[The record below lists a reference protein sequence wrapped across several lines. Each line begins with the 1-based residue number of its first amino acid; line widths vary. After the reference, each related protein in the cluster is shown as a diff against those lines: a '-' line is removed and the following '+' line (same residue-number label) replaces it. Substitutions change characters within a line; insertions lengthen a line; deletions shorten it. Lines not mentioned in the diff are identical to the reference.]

1 MKKVITRFAPS
12 PTGTLHI
19 GGVRTALFNYVYAKQ
34 KDGLF
39 LIRIE
44 DTDRE
49 RSTKEYEKDILDNL
63 SSIGLSPD
71 QKPINQSERNE
82 IYTKAAEK
90 IFESGNAYWCDCTP
104 EELDKMRNEQ
114 TAAGIKPMYDGR
126 SRNLGLERSEK
137 TVLRLA
143 TPEDGDIIVNDIIR
157 GEIKFNNNELDD
169 LILLRSDGTPTYHLC
184 NVVDDYEQKVTT
196 VIRGEDHISNTP
208 RQIHIQNALGYP
220 ELEYAHLPLVLG
232 TDKKRLSKR
241 NAATSLEEYREKGY
255 LDSAILNTL
264 ARLGWS
270 KGDKEIFYLN
280 DLIKD
285 FDIKEV
291 QKAGAIFDISKLDW
305 LNSQH
310 LANLSLEDFKN
321 QLEPFLD
328 KLNININDHHD
339 VDLLIQS
346 MRTSDNTYSGIA
358 ESLIPYYR
366 EIESYD
372 EKVIT
377 KFIKDKSILKS
388 LNDIF
393 VNVNNWDENS
403 IDIVLKEFQ
412 TQNELSVPAV
422 NQPIRIA
429 LTGSTK
435 SPSLG
440 LTLVIFGKEKSI
452 ERINN
457 LLNYL

>member
-34 KDGLF
+34 NDGLF
-39 LIRIE
+39 LVRIE

-49 RSTKEYEKDILDNL
+49 RSTKEYEKNILDNL
-63 SSIGLSPD
+63 ISIGLNPD
-71 QKPINQSERNE
+71 QTPINQSERNE
-82 IYTKAAEK
+82 IYIKAAEK
-90 IFESGNAYWCDCTP
+90 IIESGNAYWCDCSS
-104 EELDKMRNEQ
+104 EELDKMRQEQ
-114 TAAGIKPMYDGR
+114 TAAGMKPMYDGR
-126 SRNLGLERSEK
+126 SRNLGLERSEN
-137 TVLRLA
+137 TALRLA
-143 TPEDGDIIVNDIIR
+143 TPESGEIVVNDIIR
-157 GEIKFNNNELDD
+157 GEIKFNNTELDD

-184 NVVDDYEQKVTT
+184 NVVDDYEQGVTT

-270 KGDKEIFYLN
+270 KGDNEVFYLD

-310 LANLSLEDFKN
+310 LTNLSLDEFKK
-321 QLEPFLD
+321 QLEPFLN
-328 KLNININDHHD
+328 KLDININDHENI
-339 VDLLIQS
+339 DLLMES
-346 MRTSDNTYSGIA
+346 MRTADNNYSGIA
-358 ESLIPYYR
+358 NSLIPYYR
-366 EIESYD
+366 DIDGYD
-372 EKVIT
+372 EKAIK
-377 KFIKDKSILKS
+377 KFIKDKSILSNIKDI
-388 LNDIF
+388 LNGINDWNEI
-393 VNVNNWDENS
+393 S
-403 IDIVLKEFQ
+403 IDEALKEYQ
-412 TQNELSVPAV
+412 SKNDLSVPAV

-440 LTLVIFGKEKSI
+440 LTLAIFGKNKSI
-452 ERINN
+452 ERIDK
-457 LLNYL
+457 LLNTI

>member
-34 KDGLF
+34 NDGLF
-39 LIRIE
+39 LVRIE

-49 RSTKEYEKDILDNL
+49 RSTKEYEKNILDNL
-63 SSIGLSPD
+63 ISIGLKPD
-71 QKPINQSERNE
+71 QTPINQSERNE
-82 IYTKAAEK
+82 IYIKAAEK
-90 IFESGNAYWCDCTP
+90 IIESGNAYWCDCSS
-104 EELDKMRNEQ
+104 EELDKMRQEQ
-114 TAAGIKPMYDGR
+114 TAAGMKPMYDGR
-126 SRNLGLERSEK
+126 SRNLGLQRSEN
-137 TVLRLA
+137 TALRLA
-143 TPEDGDIIVNDIIR
+143 TPESGEIVVNDIIR
-157 GEIKFNNNELDD
+157 GEIKFNNTELDD

-184 NVVDDYEQKVTT
+184 NVVDDYEQGVTT

-270 KGDKEIFYLN
+270 KGDNEVFYLD

-285 FDIKEV
+285 FDIREV

-310 LANLSLEDFKN
+310 LTNLSLDEFKK
-321 QLEPFLD
+321 QLEPFLN
-328 KLNININDHHD
+328 KLDININNHENI
-339 VDLLIQS
+339 DLLMES
-346 MRTSDNTYSGIA
+346 MRTADNNYSGIA
-358 ESLIPYYR
+358 NSLIPYYR
-366 EIESYD
+366 DIDGYD
-372 EKVIT
+372 DKAIK
-377 KFIKDKSILKS
+377 KFIKDKSILSNIKDI
-388 LNDIF
+388 LNGINDWNEI
-393 VNVNNWDENS
+393 S
-403 IDIVLKEFQ
+403 IDEALKEYQ
-412 TQNELSVPAV
+412 SKNDLSVPAV

-440 LTLVIFGKEKSI
+440 LTLAIFGKNKSI
-452 ERINN
+452 ERIDK
-457 LLNYL
+457 LLNTI

>member
-34 KDGLF
+34 NDGLF
-39 LIRIE
+39 LVRIE

-49 RSTKEYEKDILDNL
+49 RSTKEYEKNILDNL
-63 SSIGLSPD
+63 ISIGLNPD
-71 QKPINQSERNE
+71 QTPINQSERNE
-82 IYTKAAEK
+82 IYIKAAEK
-90 IFESGNAYWCDCTP
+90 IIESGNAYWCDCSS
-104 EELDKMRNEQ
+104 EELDKMRQEQ
-114 TAAGIKPMYDGR
+114 TAAGMKPMYDGR
-126 SRNLGLERSEK
+126 SRNLGLQRSEN
-137 TVLRLA
+137 TALRLA
-143 TPEDGDIIVNDIIR
+143 TPESGEIVVNDIIR
-157 GEIKFNNNELDD
+157 GEIKFNNTELDD

-184 NVVDDYEQKVTT
+184 NVVDDYEQGVTT

-270 KGDKEIFYLN
+270 KGDNEVFYLD

-310 LANLSLEDFKN
+310 LTNLSLDEFKK
-321 QLEPFLD
+321 QLEPFLN
-328 KLNININDHHD
+328 KLDININNHENI
-339 VDLLIQS
+339 DLLMES
-346 MRTSDNTYSGIA
+346 MRTADNNYSGIA
-358 ESLIPYYR
+358 NSLIPYYR
-366 EIESYD
+366 DIDGYD
-372 EKVIT
+372 EKAIK
-377 KFIKDKSILKS
+377 KFIKDKSILFNIKDI
-388 LNDIF
+388 LNGINDWNEI
-393 VNVNNWDENS
+393 S
-403 IDIVLKEFQ
+403 IDEALKEYQ
-412 TQNELSVPAV
+412 SKNDLSVPSV

-440 LTLVIFGKEKSI
+440 LTLVIFGKNQSI
-452 ERINN
+452 ERIDK
-457 LLNYL
+457 LLNTI

>member
-34 KDGLF
+34 NDGLF
-39 LIRIE
+39 LVRIE

-49 RSTKEYEKDILDNL
+49 RSTKEYEKNILENL
-63 SSIGLSPD
+63 ASIGLKPD
-71 QKPINQSERNE
+71 QAPINQSERNE
-82 IYTKAAEK
+82 IYIKAAEK
-90 IFESGNAYWCDCTP
+90 IIESGNAYWCDCSS
-104 EELDKMRNEQ
+104 EELDKMREEQ
-114 TAAGIKPMYDGR
+114 TAGGMKPMYDGR
-126 SRNLGLERSEK
+126 SRNLGLERSEN

-143 TPEDGDIIVNDIIR
+143 TPEKGEIIVNDIIR
-157 GEIKFNNNELDD
+157 GEIKFNNSELDD

-184 NVVDDYEQKVTT
+184 NVVDDYEQGVTT

-270 KGDKEIFYLN
+270 KGDNEVFYLE

-305 LNSQH
+305 LNTQH
-310 LANLSLEDFKN
+310 LANLSLKDFKD
-321 QLEPFLD
+321 QLEPFLI
-328 KLNININDHHD
+328 KLDIEINSHVNIN
-339 VDLLIQS
+339 LLIES
-346 MRTSDNTYSGIA
+346 MRTADNNFSEIA
-358 ESLIPYYR
+358 NALKPYYQD
-366 EIESYD
+366 IDTYD
-372 EKVIT
+372 EKAIK
-377 KFIKDKSILKS
+377 KFIKDKSILSNIK
-388 LNDIF
+388 DILD
-393 VNVNNWDENS
+393 NIGDWNESS
-403 IDIVLKEFQ
+403 IEKALKEYQ
-412 TQNELSVPAV
+412 SLNELSVPEV

-440 LTLVIFGKEKSI
+440 LTLVIFGKNKSI
-452 ERINN
+452 ERIDK
-457 LLNYL
+457 LLNTF